1 MQNALEGTPTHTT
14 EMYDGSHATNLHDKI
29 RQELIALKSRNVT
42 PGGALQAIKTVIYRQ
57 ILYPMTY
64 ANTDQVDMEK
74 MQKLVNTVLRNK
86 FRMPSHLNTN
96 TLYMHEDAGGLG
108 QDEIIDLINVDR
120 LILLVNCMNQTGEM
134 KTIMTGAIERM
145 QDYAGISTCPLSTNI
160 TNHTQKPRGMWL
172 YQLKEWMEKNHIEAK
187 TTTRIQGEKCIMDM
201 CTRKTEQKAIWEWTK
216 KEGVKY
222 LKDLVYL
229 DGSLRENILSKTKER
244 SSIIAQTR
252 EWITSNKQLTQPK
265 SGGLSVGRWIKHVS
279 GTVGKIIEDIGT
291 HTCRSSM
298 YTNSKK
304 GYVPTGR
311 ITRCEKQH
319 FVERKPRVELETP
332 TENTTHDE

>member
-1 MQNALEGTPTHTT
+1 MVICTCTESTIVRESEKGKKVDHTFLKEKTYTELKELGDEDFYKHLGNIQNALGDTPTHAT
-14 EMYDGSHATNLHDKI
+14 EMYDGSQATNLHEKI

-222 LKDLVYL
+222 LKDLVY
-229 DGSLRENILSKTKER
+229 
-244 SSIIAQTR
+244 
-252 EWITSNKQLTQPK
+252 P
-265 SGGLSVGRWIKHVS
+265 
-279 GTVGKIIEDIGT
+279 
-291 HTCRSSM
+291 
-298 YTNSKK
+298 
-304 GYVPTGR
+304 
-311 ITRCEKQH
+311 
-319 FVERKPRVELETP
+319 
-332 TENTTHDE
+332 